1 MLTSVIEKKVE
12 DTYSEA
18 FSGICCRV
26 IITADDDEIIS
37 RAALDATS
45 TPGAVIGRVEGGVEA
60 FLNEDETPDGR
71 RGVILQ
77 FWYEKD
83 DLEKFELELS
93 YRIRQDILV
102 KPFTRIFNA
111 SINPV
116 GMIDTMKN
124 VGHCGDGYEWMEH
137 IYGRDMI
144 VIPIA
149 IPDFMIERNLGYS
162 RGIMGANFWYM
173 CRSKE
178 AVITAGRKAIKA
190 IGDVD
195 GVITPFDICSAMSK
209 PETNYP
215 WIGPTTNHPYCP
227 SLKTVLDEQS
237 MVPQN
242 VQYIPEIVINGLNKD
257 VVEESLRVGIQAV
270 LEVSDVLRVSAGN
283 YEGTLGDYKIYLR
296 ELFE

>member
-1 MLTSVIEKKVE
+1 
-12 DTYSEA
+12 
-18 FSGICCRV
+18 
-26 IITADDDEIIS
+26 
-37 RAALDATS
+37 
-45 TPGAVIGRVEGGVEA
+45 
-60 FLNEDETPDGR
+60 
-71 RGVILQ
+71 
-77 FWYEKD
+77 
-83 DLEKFELELS
+83 
-93 YRIRQDILV
+93 
-102 KPFTRIFNA
+102 
-111 SINPV
+111 
-116 GMIDTMKN
+116 
-124 VGHCGDGYEWMEH
+124 MEH

-283 YEGTLGDYKIYLR
+283 YEGTLGDYKFYLR